1 MTWITNTENMIG
13 TVVGNT
19 STDSYKFILRSFRAK
34 VGDIVAT
41 LSAIPD
47 DNKSHGNAIIW
58 GRIVSID
65 RHNPFFPAEAAQEL
79 AEQNLRL
86 IDTVLSTS
94 RDYLNAEVLILGS
107 SDEDSSSQMDLSPL
121 TYPVQPA
128 ARVINPPASAIKSCW
143 EHPKIMFRSFTLA
156 LCWGGRML
164 MSRSLPT
171 RSFRGISQFSR

>member
-1 MTWITNTENMIG
+1 MIG

-19 STDSYKFILRSFRAK
+19 STDSYRFILRSFRAK

-107 SDEDSSSQMDLSPL
+107 SNEDSSSQMDLSPL
-121 TYPVQPA
+121 TYRSSLQ
-128 ARVINPPASAIKSCW
+128 RVSSIRPQRRYGDCSERPRTI
-143 EHPKIMFRSFTLA
+143 FRSFTSER
-156 LCWGGRML
+156 CWADRTS
-164 MSRSLPT
+164 MSHWPPI
-171 RSFRGISQFSR
+171 RSFRAIWRSWP